1 MSILEEKISLLYNY
15 SACDVSDALLKLQ
28 PVPPNTPPRAGYIAD
43 LTPYYPPTQDPSST
57 TPPKLIAPA
66 STLQFIP
73 KSTPTPA
80 TSKAIPPSTHWSDLT
95 TPSTILVISQPG
107 DQHCAVVGG
116 IMALRMKVRGVLG
129 VVVDGRVRDRAELK
143 ASGLGIWARGGS
155 TVGSGA
161 EAKAGEMGG
170 EVCVSGVVVKEG
182 DIIFCDYEEGGVVA
196 IPREMLDRVL
206 EVMPKLVGMDDK
218 VKEAVEGGMSVF
230 EAFGRFRGKI

>member
-1 MSILEEKISLLYNY
+1 MSTLEEKISLLHNY

-28 PVPPNTPPRAGYIAD
+28 SVPSNTPPRAGYIAD
-43 LTPYYPPTQDPSST
+43 LTPYPPNTT
-57 TPPKLIAPA
+57 TPTKLIAPA

-73 KSTPTPA
+73 KSNPTPT
-80 TSKAIPPSTHWSDLT
+80 SSSIPPSTHWSDLT
-95 TPSTILVISQPG
+95 TPNTILVISQPP

-161 EAKAGEMGG
+161 EAKPGEMGG
-170 EVCVSGVVVKEG
+170 EVCVSGVTVREG

-196 IPREMLDRVL
+196 IPRDLLDRVL
-206 EVMPKLVGMDDK
+206 ELMPKLAGMDDK

-230 EAFGRFRGKI
+230 EAFGKFRGKI